1 MMILMK
7 RTNIFNIE
15 WDDPEEAEG
24 LGIGCSTLWNKL
36 NYKRRESFFDNDKEF
51 DWSSDELYDEFK
63 GWIGSATAQQIVR
76 KNNSAWKSYFS
87 LLKKWK
93 NNGEDM
99 EKPSPPGYWKDRKK
113 DEKELKILVRNDCYE
128 IEDDGT
134 IKLPLGRTG
143 KIKGEP
149 HWDGKQGRLE
159 IVYDRLDD
167 RWRAFQSVEVEPRH
181 QPRGDKSAYVD
192 LGVIYPVM
200 TYIEGGETTVGY
212 SGRPLLS
219 DWWLYNKRIDKAKSQ
234 AKEENDRYT
243 SERIKRLFRQRKRKF
258 KDAVRKIAHD
268 FIERCYQAGVDNV
281 VMGDLTGIR
290 DKEKWNSKADSMI
303 HNYWSHKYLTDRI
316 RWTAENYGI
325 EIDLIDERG
334 TSSKCPKCGSEKK
347 VRRGRLFKCKECGIE
362 ANRDSVGALNI
373 GLAQGG
379 NIPAEV
385 INIYWKIRWIFHRF
399 TEFY

>member
-1 MMILMK
+1 
-7 RTNIFNIE
+7 
-15 WDDPEEAEG
+15 
-24 LGIGCSTLWNKL
+24 
-36 NYKRRESFFDNDKEF
+36 
-51 DWSSDELYDEFK
+51 
-63 GWIGSATAQQIVR
+63 
-76 KNNSAWKSYFS
+76 
-87 LLKKWK
+87 
-93 NNGEDM
+93 
-99 EKPSPPGYWKDRKK
+99 
-113 DEKELKILVRNDCYE
+113 LVRNDCYE
-128 IEDDGT
+128 IEDDDT

-167 RWRAFQSVEVEPRH
+167 CWRAFQSVEVEPRH

-200 TYIEGGETTVGY
+200 TYIEGGETTIGY

-219 DWWLYNKRIDKAKSQ
+219 DWWLYNKQIDKAKSQ

-243 SERIKRLFRQRKRKF
+243 SERIKRLFRQRKRRF

-268 FIERCYQAGVDNV
+268 FIERCYQAGVDTI
-281 VMGDLTGIR
+281 VMGDLTDIR
-290 DKEKWNSKADSMI
+290 EKEKWNSKADSMV

-325 EIDLIDERG
+325 ETELINERG
-334 TSSKCPKCGSEKK
+334 TSSKCPKCGSEREIK
-347 VRRGRLFKCKECGIE
+347 RGRLFKCKECSIE
-362 ANRDSVGALNI
+362 AHRDSVGALNI

-385 INIYWKIRWIFHRF
+385 INRAMTRPEVIS
-399 TEFY
+399 